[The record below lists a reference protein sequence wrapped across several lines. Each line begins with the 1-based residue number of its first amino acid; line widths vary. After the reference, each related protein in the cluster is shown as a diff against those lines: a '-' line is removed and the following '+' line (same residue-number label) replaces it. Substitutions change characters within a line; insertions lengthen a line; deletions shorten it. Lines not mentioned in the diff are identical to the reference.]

1 MCQNTKSEK
10 KKCAITENVRLKIQ
24 GKVVEGPQ
32 QYRVGKLKD
41 WICNKDIKNEIVH
54 VTELKKELMSKSCMG
69 RKTSYD

>member
-41 WICNKDIKNEIVH
+41 
-54 VTELKKELMSKSCMG
+54 
-69 RKTSYD
+69 